1 MSTHSSSFL
10 ERFIRAI
17 TRGAIPIDGSQC
29 DGPCVVQS
37 PADAVKAQCDA
48 ETERRDQIRWLS
60 VR

>member
-17 TRGAIPIDGSQC
+17 TRGAVPIDASQC

-37 PADAVKAQCDA
+37 PAEAAKPQRDG
-48 ETERRDQIRWLS
+48 ESERRDPIRWLS